1 MSRVI
6 CVCNQKGG
14 TGKTTTV
21 ANLGIGLARAGKR
34 VLLIDGDSQ
43 GSLTASLGYRD
54 PDSLDI
60 SLATIMEKLINED
73 EMNPKEGIL
82 HHPEGIDLMP
92 ANIELAALEVSM
104 VNIIGR
110 ERILKNYIQLVK
122 DSYDYIIM
130 DCNPSLGMIT
140 INALACADSTLIPVQ
155 SSFLPVK
162 GLQQLIKTI
171 GIVKR
176 QLNEKLQ
183 IEGILLTMVDGR
195 TSFSKDICDM
205 VRDTYGD
212 KVRIFKENIP
222 RSVRAEETT
231 AEGVSIF
238 VHDKNG
244 KVARAYQALAEE
256 VLANEQK

>member
-122 DSYDYIIM
+122 DSYDYIIT

-140 INALACADSTLIPVQ
+140 INALACANSVLIPVQ

-256 VLANEQK
+256 VLANE

>member
-110 ERILKNYIQLVK
+110 ERILKNYIQLVE
-122 DSYDYIIM
+122 DSYDYIIT

-140 INALACADSTLIPVQ
+140 INALACANSVLIPVQ

>member
-110 ERILKNYIQLVK
+110 ERILKNYIQLVE
-122 DSYDYIIM
+122 DSYDYIIT

-140 INALACADSTLIPVQ
+140 INALACANSVLIPVQ

-256 VLANEQK
+256 VLAND

>member
-60 SLATIMEKLINED
+60 SLATIMEKLINEE
-73 EMNPKEGIL
+73 EMDSKEGIL

-110 ERILKNYIQLVK
+110 ERILKNYIQLVE
-122 DSYDYIIM
+122 DSYDYIIT

-140 INALACADSTLIPVQ
+140 INALACANSVLIPVQ